1 MGDYAESQLQD
12 PVEHSAAGDS
22 APLESVLCTEELH
35 RRPARLPNYER
46 ENRALVTL
54 AEALADS
61 PGTVLQ
67 TLTNTLLDLCQA
79 GSAGISVLS
88 AEDDG
93 KSFQWPAIS
102 GSWKSHIGGGTPRD
116 FGPCGDVLDRNTPL
130 LFSHPERRYPYFRP
144 VVPLVEEALLV
155 PFYCRG
161 KAVGTIWVVAHDGHR
176 KFDAE
181 DLRVMTSL
189 GRFASS
195 AYQSLLS
202 LDALTSKE
210 AECQRADQA
219 SSLLAAIVSSS
230 DDAIISKDLN
240 GVITSWNNSAE
251 RLFGYTSQEAVGRPI
266 TLIIP
271 LDRRNE
277 EVNILARIHAG
288 ERIDHFE
295 TLRVRKDGSLIELS
309 LTISPVKD
317 SRGRI
322 IGASKVAR
330 DISRSKE
337 TERALRESEERLRV
351 LSDGLEIQVHERT
364 QELERRNAEF
374 LQQAV
379 QLRELSNRLLK
390 SQDDERRRVA
400 RELHDSA
407 GQVIT
412 ALGMNVASL
421 KRYAGTHP
429 ALIQALEETQDLV
442 QELSREIRTTS
453 YLLHPPLLDENGLA
467 EAIQWYTQGLTKRS
481 GLTVELDIS
490 GDFDRLPQEVELAVF
505 RIVQEGLTNIHR
517 HSGSKNA
524 IIRLSRD
531 GDNVL
536 LEIQDH
542 GRGISPEK
550 LAAINLQQTGVGIA
564 SMRERVHQ
572 YHGEISIQSDSMGTT
587 ISITLPVAPVSVSEM
602 RGVSYLPAAAV

>member
-1 MGDYAESQLQD
+1 
-12 PVEHSAAGDS
+12 
-22 APLESVLCTEELH
+22 
-35 RRPARLPNYER
+35 
-46 ENRALVTL
+46 
-54 AEALADS
+54 
-61 PGTVLQ
+61 
-67 TLTNTLLDLCQA
+67 
-79 GSAGISVLS
+79 
-88 AEDDG
+88 
-93 KSFQWPAIS
+93 
-102 GSWKSHIGGGTPRD
+102 
-116 FGPCGDVLDRNTPL
+116 
-130 LFSHPERRYPYFRP
+130 
-144 VVPLVEEALLV
+144 
-155 PFYCRG
+155 
-161 KAVGTIWVVAHDGHR
+161 
-176 KFDAE
+176 
-181 DLRVMTSL
+181 MTSL

-210 AECQRADQA
+210 AERQRADQA

-240 GVITSWNNSAE
+240 GVITSWNNAAE
-251 RLFGYTSQEAVGRPI
+251 RLFGYTSQEAVGRAI

-277 EVNILARIHAG
+277 EVNILARTHAG
-288 ERIDHFE
+288 ERLDHFE

-330 DISRSKE
+330 DISPSKE

-490 GDFDRLPQEVELAVF
+490 GDFDRLPQDVELAVF

-587 ISITLPVAPVSVSEM
+587 ISITLPVAPVSVPEM